1 MLQDRGFQGFWLYRK
16 ARRRNMLGHFEEEQR
31 SETAESHRKP
41 TGCIMFGALAVR
53 LLLGG
58 GGLAIALTSAGCDGR
73 RRAASGSAPSADEP
87 RAGPAIAVLDLS
99 DGVPEAAP
107 TGLLGLPSKS
117 ASLDELVHEAER
129 LGRDKDLRG
138 ILVRLGTAKV
148 GLAVAQEVGTL
159 LGTLR
164 ARVPV
169 WCHADD
175 LSNGTLYLAARACQR
190 VWLAPAASAD
200 AVGLAA
206 QTIYFHKLLA
216 DELGLDVDFLQVGKY
231 KGAEEPFT
239 RDGPSPEA
247 RQSLQST
254 LSDMRAA
261 WLDGLRQARP
271 AMAEATPEDGPYSAR
286 TAKDLGLIDEVG
298 YFDEARTALEKQTSA
313 VRAEVRLGAG
323 ASKGGG
329 NDVAEALRAIAGESL
344 GAAPVSLVRADGAI
358 SMEGG
363 GGLLAQGG
371 GIVER
376 RMIRTLARL
385 ERDDD
390 VKVVVL
396 RIDSPGGSA
405 LASDLLWHELM
416 RIRAKKP
423 LVVSVGSMAASGGY
437 YLASTGTTIFADET
451 SIVGSIGVVGGKI
464 AADRALEKIGV
475 HAETLAAKVGDPGAT
490 ARSAYESLLTPWDD
504 ATRVR
509 LLATMTGIYELFLSR
524 VAEGRKIPVERVAA
538 SAEGRIFSGREG
550 KTRGLV
556 DELGGLEAALAR
568 ARILAG
574 LPADAR
580 VNVAGEPSGLL
591 DALGD
596 DDPEAQANASSAF
609 PAGLGIAA
617 SELLARTGPEL
628 AAFLSSAAPL
638 GEGERILCV
647 LPFGLTVR

>member
-1 MLQDRGFQGFWLYRK
+1 M
-16 ARRRNMLGHFEEEQR
+16 RRSLAAKLLRAG
-31 SETAESHRKP
+31 
-41 TGCIMFGALAVR
+41 GAL
-53 LLLGG
+53 LLALG
-58 GGLAIALTSAGCDGR
+58 SAGCDGR
-73 RRAASGSAPSADEP
+73 HRAASSAGSTADEP
-87 RAGPAIAVLDLS
+87 RGGPAIVVLDLS
-99 DGVPEAAP
+99 DGVPEAPP

-117 ASLDELVHEAER
+117 ASFDELVHVSER

-138 ILVRLGTAKV
+138 ILVRLGTASI
-148 GLAVAQEVGTL
+148 GLARAQEIGTL
-159 LGTLR
+159 VGALR

-169 WCHADD
+169 WCHADE
-175 LSNGTLYLAARACQR
+175 LSNGTLYLAARACTR
-190 VWLAPAASAD
+190 IWLSPATSVD

-271 AMAEATPEDGPYSAR
+271 TMAEATPEDGPYSAHD
-286 TAKDLGLIDEVG
+286 AKDLGLIDEVG
-298 YFDEARTALEKQTSA
+298 YFDEARDALEKDTSA
-313 VRAEVRLGAG
+313 VRAEIQLGGGSAPGAG
-323 ASKGGG
+323 DDLS
-329 NDVAEALRAIAGESL
+329 DALRAIAGESL
-344 GAAPVSLVRADGAI
+344 GAAPVSLVRAGGAI
-358 SMEGG
+358 SMAGG
-363 GGLLAQGG
+363 GGVLSGG
-371 GIVER
+371 SGIVEA
-376 RMIRTLARL
+376 RMMRTLVRL

-390 VKVVVL
+390 VKAVVL

-437 YLASTGTTIFADET
+437 YLASTGTTIFADDT

-475 HAETLAAKVGDPGAT
+475 HAETIAAKAGDPGAT
-490 ARSAYESLLTPWDD
+490 ARAAYESLLTPWDD

-509 LLATMTGIYELFLSR
+509 MLATMTGIYQLFLAR

-550 KTRGLV
+550 KARGLV
-556 DELGGLEAALAR
+556 DELGGLAEAFAR
-568 ARILAG
+568 ARSLAS

-580 VNVAGEPSGLL
+580 VSVAGEPSGLL

-596 DDPEAQANASSAF
+596 NPSQARGETVPAQLPE
-609 PAGLGIAA
+609 GLGTAA
-617 SELLARTGPEL
+617 AELLARVGPEL
-628 AAFLSSAAPL
+628 APFLASMAPL
-638 GEGERILCV
+638 GDRERILCA